1 MAAIEKIPP
10 ASGLAAHFELTA
22 EPFTA
27 PPRYPAGSRAAR
39 VLARLVASAAFPA
52 QVTLLRTGPGSGA
65 GSALAALAAECRAL
79 GRTVVVL
86 PAEGGGLPRRVLLAL
101 GLGEIAGDEVDIHN
115 ILRVFLLNE
124 FARGR
129 LPTLILEDAHR
140 CSVREL
146 GGLLGLLKL
155 RYQGDLAIKL
165 VLAGA
170 PELEDRLTA
179 SELAPLAA
187 RCTAPVVWP
196 DLTCDEFRQWAG
208 LCAEAAG
215 ARQPLFSA
223 MALDQV
229 HEVSGGA
236 IDTAACLLRRAL
248 VVAQAHGERLVTHHS
263 LHRVFSPLYRQASPG
278 QTKAAKAPSVTIR
291 RGSRLLSELNVE
303 ASRLVL
309 GRDASA
315 DVVLNDAWVSR
326 YHALLIRDAQCL
338 WLADLHSTNG
348 TRVNGKP
355 VRMHRLQHGEVIRLG
370 QYAIE
375 VDCPQL
381 ADGGEDELT
390 RQMPQIPALC
400 FGARS

>member
-1 MAAIEKIPP
+1 MGEIETLPQP
-10 ASGLAAHFELTA
+10 SAWSAYFELAA
-22 EPFTA
+22 EPFTG
-27 PPRYPAGSRAAR
+27 PPRYPAGSSAAQ
-39 VLARLVASAAFPA
+39 VLAGLVASAAFPA
-52 QVTLLRTGPGSGA
+52 QVSLLRTYPGSGA
-65 GSALAALAAECRAL
+65 SSALAALAAECLAL
-79 GRTVVVL
+79 GRTVVML
-86 PAEGGGLPRRVLLAL
+86 PAEGGRLPRRVLLAL

-129 LPTLILEDAHR
+129 LPTLILENAHR

-146 GGLLGLLKL
+146 SALLGLLKL
-155 RYQGDLAIKL
+155 RYQGDLAVKL

-187 RCTAPVVWP
+187 RCTAPAVWP
-196 DLTCDEFRQWAG
+196 ALDRDEFRQWAG

-215 ARQPLFSA
+215 AQQPLFSA

-236 IDTAACLLRRAL
+236 TDTAACLLRRAL
-248 VVAQAHGERLVTHHS
+248 VVAQAHGERLVTRHT
-263 LHRVFSPLYRQASPG
+263 LQRLFSPLHRQEPAEQTTAAESPRL
-278 QTKAAKAPSVTIR
+278 TIR
-291 RGSRLLSELNVE
+291 RGSRFLTELNVE
-303 ASRLVL
+303 APRLVL

-315 DVVLNDAWVSR
+315 DVVLHDAWVSR
-326 YHALLIRDAQCL
+326 YHALLIRDARGL

-355 VRMHRLQHGEVIRLG
+355 VHMHRLQHGEVIRLG

-375 VDCPQL
+375 VDCPQR
-381 ADGGEDELT
+381 ADSGEAEMT
-390 RQMPQIPALC
+390 RQLPQIPAIR
-400 FGARS
+400 FTARN